1 MPIVNNNL
9 IYKIALG
16 LFSKMGAPKENATT
30 LAQHLTDANLAGHDS
45 HGIIRTM
52 QYIKEIDEGTLNPRA
67 QPEIVQ
73 EAGGSAWE
81 DDRRFFHP
89 RKRCHAGVPW
99 PVQFLCGPLHGNA

>member
-52 QYIKEIDEGTLNPRA
+52 Q
-67 QPEIVQ
+67 
-73 EAGGSAWE
+73 
-81 DDRRFFHP
+81 
-89 RKRCHAGVPW
+89 
-99 PVQFLCGPLHGNA
+99 